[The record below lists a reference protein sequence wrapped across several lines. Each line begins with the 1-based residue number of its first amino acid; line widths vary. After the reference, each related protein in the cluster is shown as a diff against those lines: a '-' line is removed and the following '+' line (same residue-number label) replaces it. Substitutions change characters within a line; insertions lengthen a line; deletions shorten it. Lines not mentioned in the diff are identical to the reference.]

1 MSERAGQPTS
11 YRYSPGW
18 RLFSRIILHPGL
30 RLLMR
35 HRWSGKENIPKTGG
49 IILAPNHL
57 SYADWPTIALFSDG
71 YAHRYPVFMI
81 KSPIFEVKVIGPL
94 MYKFGQLPV
103 YRGRGDAGLVLK
115 AAEEAL
121 RAGACVIVYPEG
133 TASRDPD
140 LWPMVGKT
148 GAARLALTTG
158 APVIPIAHWGAQEIL
173 PYGTK
178 KPHLFPRKTVRMAA
192 GPPVDLS
199 AYQGQRLGASTLRAA
214 TADIMADITA
224 LLAKIRLQTPPA
236 APWDLDAGGRVALD
250 RTGGESAR
258 RRPGAPWSPGGG
270 GGRRGTQP
278 PPAAHES
285 RGAVGRVLGHDVR
298 AGALRR
304 RDPYRAVR
312 AQAAAGQGDRRAAR
326 EPGLPARG
334 RADPGAGRDRGSGR
348 GAGRR
353 GPGGVRRARAVAA
366 GQPGRL
372 GAAHP
377 AGGAAGQPHEGDRAP

>member
-18 RLFSRIILHPGL
+18 RLFTRIILQPLL

-35 HRWSGKENIPKTGG
+35 NRWAGKENIPKSGG

-81 KSPIFEVKVIGPL
+81 KSPVFEVKVIGPL
-94 MYKFGQLPV
+94 LFKFGQLPV

-178 KPHLFPRKTVRMAA
+178 KPHLFPRKTVRMVA

-236 APWDLDAGGRVALD
+236 APWDLEAGGRVALD
-250 RTGGESAR
+250 RTGGESAA
-258 RRPGAPWSPGGG
+258 APAGSPTGNTVGTPGG
-270 GGRRGTQP
+270 
-278 PPAAHES
+278 E
-285 RGAVGRVLGHDVR
+285 
-298 AGALRR
+298 
-304 RDPYRAVR
+304 
-312 AQAAAGQGDRRAAR
+312 AQADSSASG
-326 EPGLPARG
+326 
-334 RADPGAGRDRGSGR
+334 GS
-348 GAGRR
+348 
-353 GPGGVRRARAVAA
+353 
-366 GQPGRL
+366 
-372 GAAHP
+372 
-377 AGGAAGQPHEGDRAP
+377 

>member
-11 YRYSPGW
+11 YSYSPGW
-18 RLFSRIILHPGL
+18 RLFTRIILQPLL

-35 HRWSGKENIPKTGG
+35 NRWTGKENIPATGG

-57 SYADWPTIALFSDG
+57 SYADWGTIAVFSDS
-71 YAHRYPVFMI
+71 YARRYPVFMI
-81 KSPIFEVKVIGPL
+81 KSPVFGVKFIGAL
-94 MYKFGQLPV
+94 LTKVGQLPV

-115 AAEEAL
+115 AAEQAL

-158 APVIPIAHWGAQEIL
+158 VPVIPIAHWGAQEIL

-199 AYQGQRLGASTLRAA
+199 AYAGQRLGASTLRAA

-224 LLAKIRLQTPPA
+224 LLANIRGQTPPEVPYDPA
-236 APWDLDAGGRVALD
+236 EPGGRLPS
-250 RTGGESAR
+250 G
-258 RRPGAPWSPGGG
+258 
-270 GGRRGTQP
+270 
-278 PPAAHES
+278 PA
-285 RGAVGRVLGHDVR
+285 
-298 AGALRR
+298 
-304 RDPYRAVR
+304 
-312 AQAAAGQGDRRAAR
+312 
-326 EPGLPARG
+326 
-334 RADPGAGRDRGSGR
+334 
-348 GAGRR
+348 
-353 GPGGVRRARAVAA
+353 
-366 GQPGRL
+366 
-372 GAAHP
+372 
-377 AGGAAGQPHEGDRAP
+377 